1 MPIVSSIFFVA
12 ALVLAV
18 VIGPQTRAWTWG
30 PALLA
35 LGISVSA
42 ALPVFWRKGRPT
54 LGLGL
59 SAFCTLVAAW
69 FGWRAW
75 ASPVPELGLADLL
88 LLTGCVG
95 TFLSIRAIEGNAV
108 AERILIWGIALL
120 LLANI
125 GVVAKQVAEPGY
137 APVFQS
143 RAGGFPSGFFA
154 HYNEAA
160 NYLIASSLL
169 VAAAAW
175 FGRHATATRVFFGLI
190 AIAGLA
196 AVYFTRSRGGILGAA
211 IGSGVFVAIA
221 MAIGKRQRARWFGL
235 ALIAIPIVGFAF
247 AAFVFNGWQDSQHLR
262 LAGSGIAQLLDNNC
276 RLYYLGVALSCI
288 GLHPLFGGGGRSFS
302 WENFKF
308 ANAPLQGDMA
318 THQAEQVH
326 NELLQAAT
334 DYGIIGAGLLIGLIG
349 SLVVISVVRILFPKD
364 SKEFQA
370 GDAWRLGGMAA
381 LAGMFVQSS
390 FSFDFHLFPGV
401 LLLGICLGQLSCG
414 VSVPRPRV
422 LRIGAS
428 GILSAAGLT
437 CIALT
442 FLWGWKGTQVT
453 RILWPSYFSKGPV
466 PSTESR
472 IKALSDAVQVWPH
485 ATFYL
490 EQATLLQTAAAADP
504 AAASPE
510 TLDRAIHDY
519 EKAGQLNRFDPT
531 PVVNRANLLSF
542 LRRDREAENAF
553 NLAIRLQGGMEP
565 AFRAHFSFARH
576 LTSVGR
582 RQSDPAAAT
591 ALQEAAAQQME
602 QAVKQMHWVIED
614 MQVPRVE
621 VHENLGLA
629 REGCGDFQAA
639 LQAYDF
645 AAALRKGSKAH
656 YRAGVL
662 IGKMAS
668 KIWAQNRP
676 AEAYGYFI
684 ESKRRIGLAKEL
696 PQNVTTAH
704 RAEFLAYVDRGMQ
717 LMKTAKIQAVPYPPS
732 KP

>member
-18 VIGPQTRAWTWG
+18 VIGPQTRAWSWG

-42 ALPVFWRKGRPT
+42 ALPVFWRKDRPP
-54 LGLGL
+54 LGVVLC
-59 SAFCTLVAAW
+59 AFCALVAAW

-88 LLTGCVG
+88 LLAGCVG

-125 GVVAKQVAEPGY
+125 GVVAKQVLEPGY
-137 APVFQS
+137 TPVFRS
-143 RAGGFPSGFFA
+143 RAGDFPSGFFA

-175 FGRHATATRVFFGLI
+175 FGRHATATRVLFGLI

-221 MAIGKRQRARWFGL
+221 MAIGKRRQARWFGL
-235 ALIAIPIVGFAF
+235 ALIAIPIAGFAI
-247 AAFVFNGWQDSQHLR
+247 AAFVFNGWHDAQNLR
-262 LAGSGIAQLLDNNC
+262 QAGSDVWALLDNNC

-288 GLHPLFGGGGRSFS
+288 SLHPLFGGGSRSFS

-308 ANAPLQGDMA
+308 ANATLQGDMA

-334 DYGIIGAGLLIGLIG
+334 DYGIIGAGLLIGLVG
-349 SLVVISVVRILFPKD
+349 SLVVISVVRILVPKD
-364 SKEFQA
+364 SKGFQA

-381 LAGMFVQSS
+381 LAGMFVQSC
-390 FSFDFHLFPGV
+390 FSFVFHLFPGV

-414 VSVPRPRV
+414 VSMPRPRPV
-422 LRIGAS
+422 QIGAR
-428 GILSAAGLT
+428 GILSAAGLA

-466 PSTESR
+466 ISSELKV
-472 IKALSDAVQVWPH
+472 KALSDAVQVWPH
-485 ATFYL
+485 ATFHL
-490 EQATLLQTAAAADP
+490 EQATLIQAAAAADP
-504 AAASPE
+504 SAASPE
-510 TLDRAIHDY
+510 TLDRAIHTY

-531 PVVNRANLLSF
+531 PAVNRANLLSF
-542 LRRDREAENAF
+542 LRRDREAEAAF

-582 RQSDPAAAT
+582 RQSDPVAAKAI
-591 ALQEAAAQQME
+591 QEVAAQQME
-602 QAVKQMHWVIED
+602 QAVKQMHWVIQD
-614 MQVPRVE
+614 MQAPRVA

-629 REGCGDFQAA
+629 RERCGDVQAA

-645 AAALRKGSKAH
+645 AAALQKGSKAH
-656 YRAGVL
+656 YHAGAL
-662 IGKMAS
+662 IGRMAS

-696 PQNVTTAH
+696 PQNVTAAQ
-704 RAEFLAYVDRGMQ
+704 RAEFLAYVDRGIQ
-717 LMKTAKIQAVPYPPS
+717 LMKTARIKAVPYPPS

>member
-1 MPIVSSIFFVA
+1 LKVKSLNFRVSAFKFQLLFHPMPIVSSIFFVA

-42 ALPVFWRKGRPT
+42 ALPVFWRKDRPT

-88 LLTGCVG
+88 LLAGCVG

-125 GVVAKQVAEPGY
+125 GVVAKQVLEPGY
-137 APVFQS
+137 APVFRS
-143 RAGGFPSGFFA
+143 RAGGFPTGFFA

-235 ALIAIPIVGFAF
+235 ALIAIPVVAFAI

-262 LAGSGIAQLLDNNC
+262 LAGSSIAQLLDNNC

-334 DYGIIGAGLLIGLIG
+334 DYGIIGAGLLIGLVG
-349 SLVVISVVRILFPKD
+349 SLVVISLVRVLVPKD
-364 SKEFQA
+364 SKEFQV

-381 LAGMFVQSS
+381 LAGMFVQSC

-414 VSVPRPRV
+414 VSAPCPRV
-422 LRIGAS
+422 LQI
-428 GILSAAGLT
+428 
-437 CIALT
+437 
-442 FLWGWKGTQVT
+442 
-453 RILWPSYFSKGPV
+453 
-466 PSTESR
+466 
-472 IKALSDAVQVWPH
+472 WPH

-504 AAASPE
+504 SAASPE
-510 TLDRAIHDY
+510 TLDRAIHAY

-582 RQSDPAAAT
+582 RQSNPAEAKSV
-591 ALQEAAAQQME
+591 QEAAAQQME
-602 QAVKQMHWVIED
+602 QAVKQMHWVVQD
-614 MQVPRVE
+614 MPVPRVA

-629 REGCGDFQAA
+629 RERCGDVQAA
-639 LQAYDF
+639 LHAYDF

-656 YRAGVL
+656 YHAGVL
-662 IGKMAS
+662 LGRMAS

-696 PQNVTTAH
+696 PQNVTAAQ
-704 RAEFLAYVDRGMQ
+704 RAEFIAYVDRGIQ
-717 LMKTAKIQAVPYPPS
+717 LMKTARIKAVPYPPS